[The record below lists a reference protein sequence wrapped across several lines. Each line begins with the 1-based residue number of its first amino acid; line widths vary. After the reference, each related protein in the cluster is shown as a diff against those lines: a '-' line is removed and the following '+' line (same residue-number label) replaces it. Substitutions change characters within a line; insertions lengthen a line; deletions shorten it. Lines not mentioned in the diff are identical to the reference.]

1 MDGSGSNLTIDFSDA
16 SFDNSDANEQPIP
29 GVDNIDVVFPLD
41 DNGETTVGS
50 GEYEKTGNDFSD
62 NRTSTTAPAQAI
74 ALMPND
80 SIASAMDEFIFEFDN
95 DENDDGDTTT
105 TDQGLKITSKA
116 EGPSSTMQELNL
128 EGAFENLHD
137 GGTLDVHVAKDDG
150 NGGKVYEM
158 VTLGMSES
166 NQGTTGTVV
175 GGDMNGADMA
185 AGDDAAVINV
195 DATTV
200 IQGMYKGGSGYD
212 TLQLVEGV
220 REDNG
225 AIVDFY
231 FGDGGPSSAAVTP
244 ASNMASDVAF
254 QIDGWESIQLTDNAD
269 SIYISGNVGV
279 GLTDTYD
286 TSYWNP
292 GSSNSM
298 LKLQTGYTDGGDADV
313 VKVNADSNVYLSFEF
328 ANDSDIG
335 IDAHFFSNDT
345 VDIYGIGGSASSP
358 TIDVDIEKTGGSG
371 LTIDYLETTSN
382 SDRVMN
388 HTDIGIMV
396 DLGGSSNEADIFD
409 GSSSSENDV
418 LDARAVQNLEFS
430 SQMADP
436 YINVKSVDGGGVAD
450 NLVNAKLSEVD
461 YIMVTDQGDDIDFY
475 QDMSELNGSQIIDG
489 LGAGAMDA
497 YGAGYDVITSAQVN
511 SFGTEGA
518 KRVYYE
524 GDHNDFVDV
533 DDDITYTDGNF
544 TMSTGDTQ
552 RGSLWESQVESQYGP
567 GQEPGFYIE
576 VGGKK
581 LAVTMDHEKNAW
593 KVDTT
598 AIKVAEDANAN
609 IDISGINTAQFA
621 SDVLARYGLNPAES
635 MGSGSMPM
643 GSGSMP
649 MGSGSMPM
657 GSGSMPMGSGSMPMG
672 SGSMPMGSGSMPMGS
687 GSMPMG
693 SGSMPM
699 GSDSW
704 SMGSGSMPMG
714 SGSMPMGSG
723 SMPMGSDYWSM
734 GSGSMPM
741 GSGSMPMGSG
751 SMPMGSGSMPM
762 GSGSMPM
769 GSGSMPMGSGS
780 MPMGS
785 GSMPMGS
792 ELMPNGYVN
801 QPEGNHDFITI
812 QSANGSNIN
821 HSFSNDIYL
830 NASEEAIQQLLS
842 DGYVSDRAFNFTFYT
857 KMDVETDQ
865 GDVTVNIKLQDSGSS
880 FYIDTNDIDVA
891 VESFYNVAENAGAAV
906 TSSSSAGEFV
916 KIDNSSDIALGNGGD
931 DTYVVGDDGADIYGG
946 IALEYGNLGQN
957 GGLTGSIDA
966 VNFNSVDSVSELTFR
981 RGELRNEEEGSSLF
995 ISQLGGTNETV
1006 LFDNYN
1012 EYLDFRRVEYLT
1024 VEDGANN
1031 DEIYEIVTTADDNI
1045 SDWDNEIYV
1054 ANGGSMDIQLGG
1066 IDYVFGSDDADTF
1079 NVSLSDIMS
1088 AGNGTINLSNVTSD
1102 DTINVADAAS
1112 AGMGEADIAQMN
1124 ATLEAGLASGGGQV
1138 TFSYSD
1144 GVMTLG
1150 YNSDDDALDIANQQF
1165 NI

>member
-1 MDGSGSNLTIDFSDA
+1 
-16 SFDNSDANEQPIP
+16 
-29 GVDNIDVVFPLD
+29 
-41 DNGETTVGS
+41 
-50 GEYEKTGNDFSD
+50 
-62 NRTSTTAPAQAI
+62 
-74 ALMPND
+74 
-80 SIASAMDEFIFEFDN
+80 
-95 DENDDGDTTT
+95 
-105 TDQGLKITSKA
+105 
-116 EGPSSTMQELNL
+116 
-128 EGAFENLHD
+128 
-137 GGTLDVHVAKDDG
+137 
-150 NGGKVYEM
+150 
-158 VTLGMSES
+158 
-166 NQGTTGTVV
+166 
-175 GGDMNGADMA
+175 
-185 AGDDAAVINV
+185 
-195 DATTV
+195 
-200 IQGMYKGGSGYD
+200 
-212 TLQLVEGV
+212 
-220 REDNG
+220 
-225 AIVDFY
+225 
-231 FGDGGPSSAAVTP
+231 
-244 ASNMASDVAF
+244 
-254 QIDGWESIQLTDNAD
+254 
-269 SIYISGNVGV
+269 
-279 GLTDTYD
+279 
-286 TSYWNP
+286 
-292 GSSNSM
+292 
-298 LKLQTGYTDGGDADV
+298 
-313 VKVNADSNVYLSFEF
+313 
-328 ANDSDIG
+328 
-335 IDAHFFSNDT
+335 
-345 VDIYGIGGSASSP
+345 
-358 TIDVDIEKTGGSG
+358 
-371 LTIDYLETTSN
+371 
-382 SDRVMN
+382 
-388 HTDIGIMV
+388 
-396 DLGGSSNEADIFD
+396 
-409 GSSSSENDV
+409 
-418 LDARAVQNLEFS
+418 
-430 SQMADP
+430 
-436 YINVKSVDGGGVAD
+436 
-450 NLVNAKLSEVD
+450 
-461 YIMVTDQGDDIDFY
+461 
-475 QDMSELNGSQIIDG
+475 
-489 LGAGAMDA
+489 
-497 YGAGYDVITSAQVN
+497 
-511 SFGTEGA
+511 
-518 KRVYYE
+518 
-524 GDHNDFVDV
+524 
-533 DDDITYTDGNF
+533 
-544 TMSTGDTQ
+544 
-552 RGSLWESQVESQYGP
+552 
-567 GQEPGFYIE
+567 
-576 VGGKK
+576 
-581 LAVTMDHEKNAW
+581 
-593 KVDTT
+593 
-598 AIKVAEDANAN
+598 
-609 IDISGINTAQFA
+609 
-621 SDVLARYGLNPAES
+621 
-635 MGSGSMPM
+635 
-643 GSGSMP
+643 
-649 MGSGSMPM
+649 
-657 GSGSMPMGSGSMPMG
+657 
-672 SGSMPMGSGSMPMGS
+672 
-687 GSMPMG
+687 
-693 SGSMPM
+693 
-699 GSDSW
+699 
-704 SMGSGSMPMG
+704 
-714 SGSMPMGSG
+714 
-723 SMPMGSDYWSM
+723 
-734 GSGSMPM
+734 
-741 GSGSMPMGSG
+741 MGSG